1 MAIACRHFVA
11 GNNGRRFMAGDDIVE
26 EAEQFQP
33 IWYPPNGEGSKIIST
48 TIDPLVEPW
57 RQGDIVDGVGDP
69 LFVPLDQLKN
79 EIHFCTQQQ

>member
-1 MAIACRHFVA
+1 
-11 GNNGRRFMAGDDIVE
+11 MAGDDIVE

-79 EIHFCTQQQ
+79 EIHFGTQQQ